1 MKNIKDIAKN
11 NLSIIILCLFEVFAG
26 ILLFIN
32 PVSFTVAII
41 VGIGIVLLLLGIF
54 SIISYFKTEPGKA
67 AIQQSLAKGL
77 LLVTVGVFCLFKSQW
92 FIATFPLLTILYG
105 IIILITG
112 LVKIQWAVDMLRLKI
127 QKWFFAAIGAAL
139 SLLFALII
147 LKNPFGSTV
156 FLWRF
161 VAISLILEAVLDI
174 TTLFFNYNGKQKE
187 DETTQFPNL

>member
-1 MKNIKDIAKN
+1 M
-11 NLSIIILCLFEVFAG
+11 LFR
-26 ILLFIN
+26 
-32 PVSFTVAII
+32 S
-41 VGIGIVLLLLGIF
+41 
-54 SIISYFKTEPGKA
+54 KTEPGKA

>member
-1 MKNIKDIAKN
+1 MKN
-11 NLSIIILCLFEVFAG
+11 NLEIVKKNLGVTILCLFEIVAG
-26 ILLFIN
+26 ILLFIH
-32 PVSFTVAII
+32 PVNFTMGII
-41 VGIGIVLLLLGIF
+41 VGIGIVLFTLGIL

-77 LLVTVGVFCLFKSQW
+77 LFATAGLFCMLKSQW

-112 LVKIQWAVDMLRLKI
+112 LLKIQWAVDMLRMKI

-139 SLLFALII
+139 SLLFAAVI
-147 LKNPFGSTV
+147 LMNPFESTV

-161 VAISLILEAVLDI
+161 VAISLILEAILDI
-174 TTLFFNYNGKQKE
+174 VTLFFNYDRKKE
-187 DETTQFPNL
+187 TEKMMQD